1 MLFLLFFFFL
11 SLHVLSLK
19 EKHLSFFFL
28 KKLPVQHVEI
38 VGSNLYVKNKL
49 VMQSHHRKV
58 I

>member
-1 MLFLLFFFFL
+1 MLFLLFYLKFACSFFEGKTF
-11 SLHVLSLK
+11 
-19 EKHLSFFFL
+19 EFFFL

-38 VGSNLYVKNKL
+38 VDSNLYVKNKL

>member
-1 MLFLLFFFFL
+1 MLFLLFYLKFACSFFEGKTFE
-11 SLHVLSLK
+11 V
-19 EKHLSFFFL
+19 FFFL
-28 KKLPVQHVEI
+28 KKLPVQHVEV